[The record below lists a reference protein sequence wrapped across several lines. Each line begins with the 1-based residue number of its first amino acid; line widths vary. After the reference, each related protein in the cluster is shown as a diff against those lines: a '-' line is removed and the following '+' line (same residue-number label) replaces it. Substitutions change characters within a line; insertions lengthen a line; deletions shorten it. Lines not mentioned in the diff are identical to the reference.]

1 VEVCREE
8 ERGEAMEAF
17 AAQAVVKVRATDV
30 VSIITKNLQRVYI
43 TLINFIAPRVS
54 HSSQFNLFISYG
66 S

>member
-1 VEVCREE
+1 
-8 ERGEAMEAF
+8 MEAF